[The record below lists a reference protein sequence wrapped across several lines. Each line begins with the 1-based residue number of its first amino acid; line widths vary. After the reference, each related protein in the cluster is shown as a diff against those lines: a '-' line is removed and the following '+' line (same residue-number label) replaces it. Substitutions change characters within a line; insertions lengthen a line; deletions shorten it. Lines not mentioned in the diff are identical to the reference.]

1 MYLPN
6 AMYTYSIWTG
16 VKWRMVQGSSTEK
29 GLLKSTLTD
38 RARSCASTGQPGEC
52 VLVRVLCPHSFTFNS
67 MHAGASIPVSPHRG
81 YIVLPSISLT
91 RVAASFTNETD
102 HLRKGVWSN

>member
-1 MYLPN
+1 
-6 AMYTYSIWTG
+6 
-16 VKWRMVQGSSTEK
+16 MVQGSSTEK

-38 RARSCASTGQPGEC
+38 RARSCASTGQPEEC
-52 VLVRVLCPHSFTFNS
+52 VLVRVVCPHSCTFNS
-67 MHAGASIPVSPHRG
+67 MHAGASIPVSHRG

-91 RVAASFTNETD
+91 RVATSLTKETD